1 MAKGAGLAGRRL
13 LVILLVVL
21 FVFLVIVIVVVIV
34 IVIIVVVIVVIIIVV
49 IVVIIIIVI
58 VVVIIVDEV
67 VVLVVIFIRSGGRRW
82 RGLRLSAISGAL
94 AGGGPRRLLDGDAA
108 VLTVSGAAGDDVRIF
123 GKGHMDDAS
132 IRGRHGVKGDGPPS
146 PSHVIRRALGNL
158 LQSIDV
164 ALLIPLHVDAERH
177 VVSHCT

>member
-1 MAKGAGLAGRRL
+1 MAEGAGLAGRRL
-13 LVILLVVL
+13 LVIIIV
-21 FVFLVIVIVVVIV
+21 VIVVI
-34 IVIIVVVIVVIIIVV
+34 IIVVVVIIIVV
-49 IVVIIIIVI
+49 IVVIIIIVVI
-58 VVVIIVDEV
+58 VVIIIVVLV

-94 AGGGPRRLLDGDAA
+94 AAGGPRRLLDGDAA
-108 VLTVSGAAGDDVRIF
+108 VLTVSGAAGDDVRIL

-177 VVSHCT
+177 VVSHCA